1 MKTVLLVDVPIY
13 QTVIKHVC
21 MDVKYHLS
29 VWMLLKKGA
38 SKLVKTHQIVD
49 APGCQQKPGDHCVRY
64 KNLEGHLCLGL
75 YIIQ

>member
-1 MKTVLLVDVPIY
+1 MKTVLLADVAVY

-38 SKLVKTHQIVD
+38 CKLVKTHQIVNV
-49 APGCQQKPGDHCVRY
+49 PSCQQKPGDHCVRY
-64 KNLEGHLCLGL
+64 KKLEGLLC
-75 YIIQ
+75 